1 MRQHASFASLLHHDG
16 RAVRAENHRVFQRDS
31 QALAKLECH
40 HDNLSKRHRKDVLF
54 LCVVQEVFL
63 ERATVLDELEAGV
76 KLPGLW
82 DEEHLESIKET
93 LVETLLVD
101 KVAGLD
107 LIRVVLVFSAFLFKL
122 LNVGS
127 EDVVASVS
135 FLFAFLDEF
144 LFDDTEVFIQIEHSQ
159 LLLRQLVSLVHDL
172 VTKLLQ

>member
-1 MRQHASFASLLHHDG
+1 M
-16 RAVRAENHRVFQRDS
+16 
-31 QALAKLECH
+31 
-40 HDNLSKRHRKDVLF
+40 
-54 LCVVQEVFL
+54 
-63 ERATVLDELEAGV
+63 DELEAGV